1 MKWAEFSILDILPQP
16 SESST
21 LSYNC
26 AKQFMDLSNHLFFYL
41 FFSILQEYFA
51 YVFFGLLDVLFLFL

>member
-16 SESST
+16 SEPSM

-26 AKQFMDLSNHLFFYL
+26 AKQFMDLLNHLFFDL

-51 YVFFGLLDVLFLFL
+51 YLFFGLFHV

>member
-1 MKWAEFSILDILPQP
+1 MKWEEFSILSILPRP
-16 SESST
+16 SESRM

-26 AKQFMDLSNHLFFYL
+26 AEQFMDLFNHLFFYL

-51 YVFFGLLDVLFLFL
+51 YVFFGLLHVLFLFL